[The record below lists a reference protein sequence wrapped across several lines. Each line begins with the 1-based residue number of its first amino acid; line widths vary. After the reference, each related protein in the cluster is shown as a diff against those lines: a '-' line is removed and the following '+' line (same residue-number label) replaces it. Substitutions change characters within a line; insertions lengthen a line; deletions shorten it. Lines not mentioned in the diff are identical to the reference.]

1 MTTATRRLS
10 PETTMAEVLETY
22 PSAKRAL
29 FNAYHIGGCHSC
41 AYSPESSLREVC
53 EAKGIMDLDTVIRT
67 IEESQAADD
76 KIQISPAEVKAL
88 LDKKVAVKL
97 LDVRSPEEAS
107 MASIKGAALVTE
119 TLVREIMTSWPKDST
134 IVLHCHSG
142 MRSMD
147 AASYLIGHGF
157 TNVRSMSGGID
168 AWSREIDSS
177 IPRY

>member
-10 PETTMAEVLETY
+10 PETTMAEVLEAY

-53 EAKGIMDLDTVIRT
+53 EAKGIMDLDAVVRT
-67 IEESQAADD
+67 IEE
-76 KIQISPAEVKAL
+76 
-88 LDKKVAVKL
+88 
-97 LDVRSPEEAS
+97 RSPEEAS
-107 MASIKGAALVTE
+107 MAVIAGAALVTE
-119 TLVREIMTSWPKDST
+119 TLVREIMTSWPKETT